1 MADGRGGRRRKRGDE
16 GRTHWAG
23 GDGERPGRA
32 GRPGAPGAGPPT
44 RPPRSGGKGTAGA
57 DGAGAAPASP
67 GRAGAGQG
75 RRRERAGAPRQGGRA
90 DGGAARGVPAPDRAP
105 WTGTTPGRRAVPV
118 SRGFPSV
125 TGDAHEGPRA
135 AVEGSLGPSTR
146 GCSSRAP
153 GSWRAPQGQM
163 RRARPP
169 DRGRRCVPHAE
180 VSPRPRLCA
189 REAETQGGW
198 GPARCSEGTGSEGL
212 RGERPRSQGRR
223 DGGRARAGPGAEPG
237 LSLFFLRPRPPCTPA
252 APGAGMAPGRGRSA
266 GQRVRRLRALGLR
279 AARES
284 GAAPPDLPVP
294 GAPGQVGSQVPAAVQ
309 SPGARPDPRASPAA
323 TAGRAVRGACWAR
336 GGPGQ
341 GEASGTAAAPAG
353 ASHQSRVTERAKA
366 WLRERPESS
375 ARQSQPGSGAT
386 GSPGGPSRAKRRL
399 GWTWRCSQGC
409 RSVSR
414 GAMWSARLSGPREV
428 GRGLRRVG
436 VRVCRPTRRMLRV
449 QGRGAR
455 KVFRAAWHLAQALAV
470 LWSVTRRTG
479 SPACVVRG
487 AAGGRGPGPCGRAG
501 PQRQAGPEEQR
512 P

>member
-1 MADGRGGRRRKRGDE
+1 MRGHVRLWRGRLAPLHGAVPAEPPGPGGRLRGRCAGHVHLTAAGGASHTPRSAHVPVCVHGKLRPREAGVLLVALRGQAARDCGVRGPVARGD
-16 GRTHWAG
+16 
-23 GDGERPGRA
+23 
-32 GRPGAPGAGPPT
+32 
-44 RPPRSGGKGTAGA
+44 
-57 DGAGAAPASP
+57 
-67 GRAGAGQG
+67 
-75 RRRERAGAPRQGGRA
+75 
-90 DGGAARGVPAPDRAP
+90 
-105 WTGTTPGRRAVPV
+105 
-118 SRGFPSV
+118 V
-125 TGDAHEGPRA
+125 TE
-135 AVEGSLGPSTR
+135 
-146 GCSSRAP
+146 
-153 GSWRAPQGQM
+153 
-163 RRARPP
+163 
-169 DRGRRCVPHAE
+169 
-180 VSPRPRLCA
+180 
-189 REAETQGGW
+189 
-198 GPARCSEGTGSEGL
+198 
-212 RGERPRSQGRR
+212 
-223 DGGRARAGPGAEPG
+223 AEPG
-237 LSLFFLRPRPPCTPA
+237 PGRGQSLGSLFFLRPRPPCTPV

-279 AARES
+279 AAQES
-284 GAAPPDLPVP
+284 RAAPPDLPVP

-386 GSPGGPSRAKRRL
+386 GSPGGLSRAKRRL

>member
-1 MADGRGGRRRKRGDE
+1 MGTRAGPTGPWGGRGE
-16 GRTHWAG
+16 AWTS
-23 GDGERPGRA
+23 RA
-32 GRPGAPGAGPPT
+32 TGRPGGRSPHTAPTQWREGDRGGGWGGCRARVSGEGGSRAGEKG
-44 RPPRSGGKGTAGA
+44 RASGGP
-57 DGAGAAPASP
+57 AP
-67 GRAGAGQG
+67 
-75 RRRERAGAPRQGGRA
+75 GGRA
-90 DGGAARGVPAPDRAP
+90 DGGAARGVPAPGRAP
-105 WTGTTPGRRAVPV
+105 WTGTTPGWRAVPV

-153 GSWRAPQGQM
+153 GSWRAPQGQV

-169 DRGRRCVPHAE
+169 DRGRWRAPHAE

-212 RGERPRSQGRR
+212 RGERTRSQGRR

-237 LSLFFLRPRPPCTPA
+237 LSLFFLRPRPPRTPA

-309 SPGARPDPRASPAA
+309 SPGAWPDPRASPAA

-436 VRVCRPTRRMLRV
+436 VRVCRPTRRILRV

-479 SPACVVRG
+479 SPACAVRG